1 MVKDKAGIDGKTF
14 QIHLNKKAFEHEYCL
29 SYLKNNN
36 GIYILVKYNFFQKKW
51 RKFKL
56 FI

>member
-1 MVKDKAGIDGKTF
+1 MVKDKVGIDGKTF